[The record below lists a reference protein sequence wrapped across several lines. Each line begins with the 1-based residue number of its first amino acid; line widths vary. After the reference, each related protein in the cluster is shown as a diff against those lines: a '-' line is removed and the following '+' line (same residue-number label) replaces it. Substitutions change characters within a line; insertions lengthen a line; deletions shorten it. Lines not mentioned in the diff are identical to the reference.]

1 LLYLKIDDMHPIGS
15 DKVKSEKTI
24 SNLSLPVKLTSQFD
38 GLVAI
43 VKTVQRVSAGIAL
56 ADKISESRSIKSPA
70 DFGLMVKNVRKSQRL
85 SQQQFADLVGVGR
98 RFVSECEAGKPR
110 LEFAKVLQ
118 VAAAAGIDIFAIKR

>member
-1 LLYLKIDDMHPIGS
+1 MKHEQT
-15 DKVKSEKTI
+15 K
-24 SNLSLPVKLTSQFD
+24 NNRSLPVSSHSQLD
-38 GLVAI
+38 GLVA
-43 VKTVQRVSAGIAL
+43 VFKTAQRVSAGFAL
-56 ADKISESRSIKSPA
+56 ADKISASRTIKSAA
-70 DFGLMVKNVRKSQRL
+70 DFGLMVKDVRKKQGL

>member
-1 LLYLKIDDMHPIGS
+1 M
-15 DKVKSEKTI
+15 KSEKTI
-24 SNLSLPVKLTSQFD
+24 NSRNLPAHLPSQLDSF
-38 GLVAI
+38 VAI
-43 VKTVQRVSAGIAL
+43 VKTIQRVSAGVAL
-56 ADKISESRSIKSPA
+56 ADKVSASLSIKSPA
-70 DFGLMVKNVRKSQRL
+70 DFGLMVKNARKGQGL

>member
-1 LLYLKIDDMHPIGS
+1 M
-15 DKVKSEKTI
+15 KSEKTI
-24 SNLSLPVKLTSQFD
+24 NSLGLPAQLPSQLD

-43 VKTVQRVSAGIAL
+43 VKTVQRVSAGFAL
-56 ADKISESRSIKSPA
+56 TDKVNASRSIKSPA
-70 DFGLMVKNVRKSQRL
+70 DFGLMVKNVRKGQGL